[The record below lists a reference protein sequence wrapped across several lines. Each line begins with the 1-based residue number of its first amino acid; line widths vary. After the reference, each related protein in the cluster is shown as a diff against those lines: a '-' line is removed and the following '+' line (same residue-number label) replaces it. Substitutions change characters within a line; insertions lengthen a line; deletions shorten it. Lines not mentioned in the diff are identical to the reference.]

1 MTPEEQAEFL
11 AMKKR
16 AELAESDRDNY
27 RKTAENLKDENAK
40 LLKVNQEYFNRL
52 ISSAPDPEPSKKKKR
67 DEDEDEKT
75 PTAFSIVEDMIS
87 KKTKK

>member
-11 AMKKR
+11 AIKER
-16 AELAESDRDNY
+16 AELAERDRDNY
-27 RKTAENLKDENAK
+27 KKTAENFKDENAK

-52 ISSAPDPEPSKKKKR
+52 ISSAPDPEPPKKKR
-67 DEDEDEKT
+67 GKADEDEEA

>member
-11 AMKKR
+11 AMKER

-27 RKTAENLKDENAK
+27 KKTAENLKDENAK
-40 LLKVNQEYFNRL
+40 LLKTNQEYFNRL
-52 ISSAPDPEPSKKKKR
+52 ISSAPDPEPSKKKKKP
-67 DEDEDEKT
+67 EDEDEKT

>member
-11 AMKKR
+11 AMKER
-16 AELAESDRDNY
+16 AELAEKDRDNY
-27 RKTAENLKDENAK
+27 KKTTENLKDENAK

-52 ISSAPDPEPSKKKKR
+52 ISSAPDPAPTKKKNR
-67 DEDEDEKT
+67 DADDEENI
-75 PTAFSIVEDMIS
+75 PTALSIVEDMIS